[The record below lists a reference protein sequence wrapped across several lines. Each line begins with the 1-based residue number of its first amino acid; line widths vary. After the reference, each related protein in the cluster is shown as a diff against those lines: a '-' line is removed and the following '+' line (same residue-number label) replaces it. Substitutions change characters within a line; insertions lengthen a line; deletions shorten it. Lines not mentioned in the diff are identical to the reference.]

1 MTQIAHDSFFKSA
14 MSDLSIAKGFLQQ
27 HLPSELQ
34 AKCEWSTLRLS
45 NNEFVNERLQANIV
59 DILLEA
65 KIDGK
70 DGYFYL
76 LVEHQSTV
84 DHFMAFRIIQS
95 EVNIIA
101 HHLDNT
107 NSIPQ
112 LYSLVFYNGTRP
124 YTAPLSFDELI
135 ANALPEVKAQLLRSY
150 KLVNAHHL
158 PDELLLQAEVAGL
171 VQVVMKHIRN
181 TAHLINIYHK
191 LSPIIQTLGHDSNTS
206 KFIMNMLNYVIERGQ
221 ECNFDRLL
229 DSIIRD
235 VGSEGGEVVMTIREQ
250 MIDRGRTEGRAEG
263 WQQGLEKGREEGWSR
278 GRVEGREEGW
288 SKGRVEG
295 REEGWEEGRA
305 DGIRLIA
312 VNMLKKGIDP
322 HLISQAAGLTVD
334 EVMKLREEE
343 EMSVH

>member
-14 MSDLSIAKGFLQQ
+14 MSDLSIAKDFLCQ
-27 HLPSELQ
+27 HLPSELRE
-34 AKCEWSTLRLS
+34 KCEWSTLRLS
-45 NNEFVNERLQANIV
+45 NNEFVNERLQATIV

-135 ANALPEVKAQLLRSY
+135 ADALPEVKAQLLRSY
-150 KLVNAHHL
+150 KLVNAHHV
-158 PDELLLQAEVAGL
+158 PDEILLQAEVAGL

-235 VGSEGGEVVMTIREQ
+235 VGSEGGEAVMTIREQ
-250 MIDRGRTEGRAEG
+250 MINRGRAEG
-263 WQQGLEKGREEGWSR
+263 WQQGLEK
-278 GRVEGREEGW
+278 GREEGW

-322 HLISQAAGLTVD
+322 LLISQAAGLTVD
-334 EVMKLREEE
+334 EVIKLREEE